1 MVDETE
7 KPIRLLNFVSEEQL
21 DESKKERGERVE
33 DGTFQRDRALYE
45 ILKENK
51 DKKDAEFN
59 ERFKHSESLSLYSSI
74 DSIVSSC
81 DQFLC
86 QDLCF
91 GLPFLKFKFLVCYLL
106 LNGLTKEETIL
117 NWDFTG
123 PPKALDEDETEFL
136 DKLEMS
142 KREYERQL
150 ANEEDEQLRNFQAA
164 VAARSAILHEPK
176 EAALPPPA
184 PVTKEQKPIGKRNPA
199 TRPFKA
205 IIKVKP
211 QPKKAKATEKE
222 EKEIPGNGKPASHI
236 DQASLDS
243 VKGNVT
249 GKTTEG
255 LQTGLALVSYS
266 DESEDDD

>member
-1 MVDETE
+1 M
-7 KPIRLLNFVSEEQL
+7 FQL
-21 DESKKERGERVE
+21 
-33 DGTFQRDRALYE
+33 Q

-136 DKLEMS
+136 DKLEM
-142 KREYERQL
+142 
-150 ANEEDEQLRNFQAA
+150 
-164 VAARSAILHEPK
+164 
-176 EAALPPPA
+176 
-184 PVTKEQKPIGKRNPA
+184 
-199 TRPFKA
+199 
-205 IIKVKP
+205 
-211 QPKKAKATEKE
+211 
-222 EKEIPGNGKPASHI
+222 
-236 DQASLDS
+236 
-243 VKGNVT
+243 
-249 GKTTEG
+249 
-255 LQTGLALVSYS
+255 VSYLLLLPMDCIS
-266 DESEDDD
+266 V